1 MRVLAEDEELQ
12 NAIRQQLCGRATGAQ
27 AAQPSRSAAL
37 AKLRQKRQKLLELY
51 YADSITA
58 TMFAEQERALTRN
71 IEAIESE
78 AAESL
83 KEVNQGHMLAEQF
96 EQVATLLRTMDTD
109 AIWNAAND
117 RERKILVNEII
128 DAVIVHPDRLQVAI
142 NGSPP
147 FTVRFDEVGLREA
160 ERPPERAAGTSI
172 DVSKVRA
179 ADSGHGHWRLIN

>member
-1 MRVLAEDEELQ
+1 
-12 NAIRQQLCGRATGAQ
+12 
-27 AAQPSRSAAL
+27 
-37 AKLRQKRQKLLELY
+37 
-51 YADSITA
+51 
-58 TMFAEQERALTRN
+58 
-71 IEAIESE
+71 
-78 AAESL
+78 
-83 KEVNQGHMLAEQF
+83 MLAEQF
-96 EQVATLLRTMDTD
+96 EHVATLLRTMDTD

>member
-1 MRVLAEDEELQ
+1 
-12 NAIRQQLCGRATGAQ
+12 
-27 AAQPSRSAAL
+27 
-37 AKLRQKRQKLLELY
+37 
-51 YADSITA
+51 
-58 TMFAEQERALTRN
+58 
-71 IEAIESE
+71 
-78 AAESL
+78 
-83 KEVNQGHMLAEQF
+83 
-96 EQVATLLRTMDTD
+96 MDTD